1 MKKYYINLKTDT
13 NPKGN
18 NEVHAEGCAYMPNIL
33 DREYLGTFINGI
45 AAVNYA
51 KAKGYSKADGCIHC
65 APEAHQE

>member
-1 MKKYYINLKTDT
+1 MNYYYINLKTDT
-13 NPKGN
+13 NPKHN
-18 NEVHAEGCAYMPNIL
+18 NEVHAEGCKRMPSVI
-33 DREYLGTFINGI
+33 DREYLGLFTDGV